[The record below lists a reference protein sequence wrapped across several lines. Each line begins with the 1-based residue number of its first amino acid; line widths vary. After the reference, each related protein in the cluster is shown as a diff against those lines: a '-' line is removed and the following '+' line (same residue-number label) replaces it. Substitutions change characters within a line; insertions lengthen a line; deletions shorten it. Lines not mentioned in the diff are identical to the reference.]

1 MRRLRPGEVLSVV
14 PAVNVWNEDEYI
26 TAERAMNGRAAV
38 FMVRRMV
45 EL

>member
-1 MRRLRPGEVLSVV
+1 MSVV

-26 TAERAMNGRAAV
+26 TAERAMNGHAAV